1 MRWTGQIF
9 WLLASSLFPP
19 SPQKFFRGLAQWEVV
34 SSYSS
39 ATAPDSHG
47 ISCADP
53 LFQTRKELKRGLAA
67 HARRCKNYLSHGD
80 KSPTQGYDRAVGCH
94 YFFLLRESLKDHV
107 AFVTRRDRAGDVP
120 KV

>member
-9 WLLASSLFPP
+9 WLLAFGRVESFYLIVERLGKAIALLSTLNLRHSTFAPFSPP
-19 SPQKFFRGLAQWEVV
+19 SPRGITHAIGFWEVV

-53 LFQTRKELKRGLAA
+53 HINLA
-67 HARRCKNYLSHGD
+67 KN
-80 KSPTQGYDRAVGCH
+80 
-94 YFFLLRESLKDHV
+94 
-107 AFVTRRDRAGDVP
+107 
-120 KV
+120 

>member
-9 WLLASSLFPP
+9 WLLAFEEVERFVVERLRETEKPFASQLLNP
-19 SPQKFFRGLAQWEVV
+19 STPQLILHLLPAFTADSRRTIGSWEVV

-53 LFQTRKELKRGLAA
+53 LFQARKELRSEVVACASRLKI
-67 HARRCKNYLSHGD
+67 YLSI
-80 KSPTQGYDRAVGCH
+80 KPV
-94 YFFLLRESLKDHV
+94 
-107 AFVTRRDRAGDVP
+107 
-120 KV
+120 

>member
-9 WLLASSLFPP
+9 WLLAFEEIDSLSLIADSEQAECLWLSTLNHQLLTSFTFFPP
-19 SPQKFFRGLAQWEVV
+19 SPPNWFRGLAQWEVV

-53 LFQTRKELKRGLAA
+53 LFQTRKEPGRGLAA
-67 HARRCKNYLSHGD
+67 CALSV
-80 KSPTQGYDRAVGCH
+80 KII
-94 YFFLLRESLKDHV
+94 
-107 AFVTRRDRAGDVP
+107 
-120 KV
+120 

>member
-9 WLLASSLFPP
+9 WLLAFGPKVFGLTSFPP
-19 SPQKFFRGLAQWEVV
+19 SPRGFSRTIGPWEVV

-53 LFQTRKELKRGLAA
+53 HPISPLNF
-67 HARRCKNYLSHGD
+67 HCSHG
-80 KSPTQGYDRAVGCH
+80 PMGRVRAPHRGAATGN
-94 YFFLLRESLKDHV
+94 REIAKLTKNWIQ
-107 AFVTRRDRAGDVP
+107 
-120 KV
+120 K